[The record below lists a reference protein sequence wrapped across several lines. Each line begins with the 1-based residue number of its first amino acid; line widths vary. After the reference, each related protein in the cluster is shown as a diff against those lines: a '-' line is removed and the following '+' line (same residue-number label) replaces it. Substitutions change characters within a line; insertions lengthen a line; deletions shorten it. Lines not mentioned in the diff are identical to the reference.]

1 MFLVK
6 SAKIKIVKISAVL
19 IAFNEED
26 KIARAIDSLNWADEI
41 LVVDSESSDRT
52 REIAESRGAKVVIQ
66 KWLGFSKQKQ
76 FAVDSAENDWIFSLD
91 ADEQVSKE
99 LKNEILQLK
108 TSSSKIADGYKMP
121 RLSYYLERPI
131 RHSGWYP
138 DWQLRFFS
146 RNKGKWKDVLI
157 HESVVV
163 AGRVEKLR
171 GDILHFS
178 VENAAHHHRMIG
190 ERYAPLA
197 ADQMFMS
204 GKETTV
210 LKIATAG
217 LIAFIQTYFLKLGF
231 LDGLAGF
238 CIARF
243 AAHHAF
249 LKHLLLWE
257 LQRNKK

>member
-1 MFLVK
+1 MFSPK
-6 SAKIKIVKISAVL
+6 FATICFVKISAVI
-19 IAFNEED
+19 IAFNEEE
-26 KIARAIDSLNWADEI
+26 KIARAIGSVKWADEI
-41 LVVDSESSDRT
+41 LVVDSESTDRT
-52 REIAESRGAKVVIQ
+52 REIAESLGAKVIVQ

-91 ADEQVSKE
+91 ADEQVSDE
-99 LKNEILQLK
+99 LKTEILKLK
-108 TSSSKIADGYKMP
+108 KAEKNPADGYKMP
-121 RLSYYLERPI
+121 RLSYYLNRPI
-131 RHSGWYP
+131 RHGGWYP
-138 DWQLRFFS
+138 DWQLRFFN
-146 RNKGKWKDVLI
+146 RQKGRWKEVII
-157 HESVVV
+157 HESVKVD
-163 AGRVEKLR
+163 GKIDKLR

-197 ADQMFMS
+197 AEQMFTS
-204 GKETTV
+204 GRETSPTRIV
-210 LKIATAG
+210 TAG
-217 LIAFIQTYFLKLGF
+217 LTAFFQTYFLKLGI

-257 LQRNKK
+257 LQKNKK